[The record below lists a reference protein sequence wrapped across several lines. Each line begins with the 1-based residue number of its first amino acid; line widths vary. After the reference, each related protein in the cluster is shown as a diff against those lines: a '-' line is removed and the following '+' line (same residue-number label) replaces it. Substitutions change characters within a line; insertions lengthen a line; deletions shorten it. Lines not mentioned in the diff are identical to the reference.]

1 MVLLYCSTK
10 VLYCPLLQKISLIWE
25 VFVQVYDLL
34 SSEDFKDLKDKIK
47 RLFNQM
53 IEQPSMCVFN

>member
-34 SSEDFKDLKDKIK
+34 SSEDFKNLKDKIK
-47 RLFNQM
+47 KAVQSNDRTAFYV
-53 IEQPSMCVFN
+53 CF